1 MSERNEPIAII
12 GMQGRFPGANDP
24 ETLWRN
30 LADGVESITP
40 LSREEMRAAGVPDH
54 ITSLPGY
61 VNAAPLLD
69 DVDMFDAA
77 FFGFSARDAA
87 LTDPQ
92 HRVFLET
99 AWEAL
104 EDAGYDPARYEGRI
118 GVFGGCELS
127 SYLYQLSQNPD
138 ALGYIDGMQIMVTN
152 DKDHLCTQVSYRL
165 NLRGPSVVVQTTC
178 STSLVAVGMA
188 CENLRGGRCDM
199 ALAGGVTV
207 RVPPRGGYFY
217 VAGSILSPDGH
228 CRPFDAKA
236 QGTIVGSGVGLVV
249 LKRLDD
255 ALADGD
261 NVRAVIR
268 AVGINND
275 GNDKA
280 GYTAP
285 GVRGQAEAVAAAYEA
300 AGVSPDTIGYI
311 EAHGTGTILG
321 DPIELSALTQVFRS
335 HTDRRGF
342 CGIGSVKSNFGHL
355 SCASGVTGLI
365 KTVLTLEHGAIPP
378 TLHYE
383 SPNPAID
390 FAASPFYVT
399 TELQPWVANGTPRRA
414 AVSSFGI
421 GGTNAHAV
429 LEEAPPPPTAPRDDG
444 AKSVLLTLSAR
455 SPAALDEATR
465 RLGRHIDGHPDQDL
479 ADVAFT
485 LHVGRREFHHRRAVA
500 VDRDD
505 RARAAALLG
514 DPERLPASEVVDAR
528 SVVFMF
534 PGQGTQYPGMAA
546 HLYETDALVRDT
558 IDQCCDILRP
568 DLGLDLRDVLFPADD
583 QREGADAKLR
593 DTALAQPALF
603 VVEYALTEL
612 WRSWGISPTAMIG
625 HSVGEFVAATLA
637 GVMSLDDAL
646 RLLAERG
653 RLISSLPAGAML
665 SVMAPAEDIAG
676 FLDDHVALAA
686 TNAPALSVLSGPTDA
701 IENVQRELESQAIA
715 SRRLHTSHA
724 FHSSMMDPILEPF
737 ERLVSTIEL
746 AEPKLPYVATKT
758 GTWAGPEVAPTE
770 LLERPAQVDGPLRGR
785 PAGAVRRTFG
795 PGQGRSRARRGRP
808 GTGAQDV
815 RRPDRENAGCEVA
828 HADHAAD
835 GRRARHR
842 GGADAGLAG
851 LPLGAR
857 RDGRLDGRCTPSI
870 DGG

>member
-1 MSERNEPIAII
+1 M
-12 GMQGRFPGANDP
+12 
-24 ETLWRN
+24 
-30 LADGVESITP
+30 
-40 LSREEMRAAGVPDH
+40 
-54 ITSLPGY
+54 
-61 VNAAPLLD
+61 
-69 DVDMFDAA
+69 
-77 FFGFSARDAA
+77 
-87 LTDPQ
+87 
-92 HRVFLET
+92 
-99 AWEAL
+99 
-104 EDAGYDPARYEGRI
+104 
-118 GVFGGCELS
+118 
-127 SYLYQLSQNPD
+127 
-138 ALGYIDGMQIMVTN
+138 
-152 DKDHLCTQVSYRL
+152 
-165 NLRGPSVVVQTTC
+165 
-178 STSLVAVGMA
+178 
-188 CENLRGGRCDM
+188 
-199 ALAGGVTV
+199 
-207 RVPPRGGYFY
+207 
-217 VAGSILSPDGH
+217 
-228 CRPFDAKA
+228 
-236 QGTIVGSGVGLVV
+236 V

-261 NVRAVIR
+261 SVRAVIR

-399 TELQPWVANGTPRRA
+399 TELQPWDANGSPRRA

-465 RLGRHIDGHPDQDL
+465 LLGRHIDGHPDQDL

-485 LHVGRREFHHRRAVA
+485 LHVGRREFHHRRAVV

-505 RARAAALLG
+505 RARAAVLLG
-514 DPERLPASEVVDAR
+514 DPERLPASEVVDAP

-583 QREGADAKLR
+583 QREDADAKLR

-686 TNAPALSVLSGPTDA
+686 TNAPALSVVSGPTDA

-746 AEPKLPYVATKT
+746 SEPKLPYVATKT
-758 GTWAGPEVAPTE
+758 GTWAGPEVARPSYWSGQLRSTVRFEDGLRELSDAPSVLGKDEVVLVEVGPGRALKTFADQTARTLDARWHTLTTLPTADE
-770 LLERPAQVDGPLRGR
+770 PDTGAALMLGSLGCLWERGATVDWTALHTVDRRRVSLPTYPFERQSYWIGPPVRSVETAPPEARDVTNWFYVPEWRPSEPAAAPHHSLADGPVLVMDDGEGLGAAVAERLRVAGARPYLVRSQAATGNGTNGALVVEADDPDSYARMADEVCATGRLAGVVDCWAATAPGGTDLDTGGHVLFQGTLRLGPSPRPPLDSADPFRSWSR
-785 PAGAVRRTFG
+785 PAGPIACSTATT
-795 PGQGRSRARRGRP
+795 SI
-808 GTGAQDV
+808 
-815 RRPDRENAGCEVA
+815 
-828 HADHAAD
+828 
-835 GRRARHR
+835 RRARS
-842 GGADAGLAG
+842 AS
-851 LPLGAR
+851 AR
-857 RDGRLDGRCTPSI
+857 PACFRRNTRATVSPTSMSTIIRPSLI
-870 DGG
+870 S